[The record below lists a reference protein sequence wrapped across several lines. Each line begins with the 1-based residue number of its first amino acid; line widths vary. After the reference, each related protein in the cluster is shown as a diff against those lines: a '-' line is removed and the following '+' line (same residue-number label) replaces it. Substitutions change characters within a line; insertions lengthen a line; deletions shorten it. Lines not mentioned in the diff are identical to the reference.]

1 MAAVRPGET
10 VISLL
15 QRCVEEHP
23 NRMFLDFSGEA
34 YTYADVWSLAGEV
47 AGGLRAAGVRP
58 GDTVVSMLDNHVDCV
73 AAWFGTNML
82 GAIWMGANTALKGQ
96 LLRHVID
103 DSAASVVI
111 CESDLADR
119 VVALEDDLP
128 AVTRL
133 LHRGSPPP
141 PAARRLAVEPLDNYR
156 IPLDGPPQ
164 VGRPDDLTCLV
175 YTGGT
180 TGPSKG
186 CMISHGYAL
195 HIARNGLLQTGRQS
209 HEVNWSPLP
218 MFHMNVLGVTI
229 VGTML
234 VAGSAAIAPR
244 FSVSGFWPEIERTG
258 AQVVNLLGSM
268 SSMIAQYHDTPE
280 MERCVGQIRMLFAVP
295 CPPAVQEVWRNKF
308 GVKIAG
314 AKTYG
319 MTEVYP
325 ITTFLPGEEM
335 PPDSAGR
342 PNEADHDVRI
352 VDDEGDEVAP
362 GMVGEVVCRPKRR
375 NVMFK
380 GYWRRPEATVE
391 ATRDLWFHTGDLG
404 LIDEDGWFYFVDRK
418 NDYLRRRG
426 ENMSS
431 QELEAIYLTHPAI
444 DQVAVHA
451 VPSEF
456 TEDEIK
462 VTAVLAAGTALT
474 AEELFNWAKDQLPY
488 FALPRYIE
496 FRAELPV
503 SAVGRV
509 HKYQLRNEG
518 CTDSTWDRE
527 TAGVSWERR

>member
-1 MAAVRPGET
+1 
-10 VISLL
+10 
-15 QRCVEEHP
+15 
-23 NRMFLDFSGEA
+23 
-34 YTYADVWSLAGEV
+34 
-47 AGGLRAAGVRP
+47 
-58 GDTVVSMLDNHVDCV
+58 
-73 AAWFGTNML
+73 
-82 GAIWMGANTALKGQ
+82 
-96 LLRHVID
+96 
-103 DSAASVVI
+103 
-111 CESDLADR
+111 
-119 VVALEDDLP
+119 
-128 AVTRL
+128 
-133 LHRGSPPP
+133 
-141 PAARRLAVEPLDNYR
+141 
-156 IPLDGPPQ
+156 